1 MKEFHDLEMPGPK
14 NVRLWDRLRYV
25 CPLIQNFLFSDNWRF
40 SCMYLNQSEV
50 IFAPTLL
57 VLQFNSRCN
66 NFIFIFSQCRKWRH
80 AAKSLASPEEAKAFC
95 LDTIEEDISILEKE
109 LSQAHQHVVF
119 CHNDLQ
125 YGNIMIDEKTNSITI
140 IVSSSFC

>member
-1 MKEFHDLEMPGPK
+1 
-14 NVRLWDRLRYV
+14 
-25 CPLIQNFLFSDNWRF
+25 
-40 SCMYLNQSEV
+40 MYLNQSEV

-57 VLQFNSRCN
+57 VLEFNSRCN
-66 NFIFIFSQCRKWRH
+66 DFFFFFSQCFRYWLR

-95 LDTIEEDISILEKE
+95 LDTMEEDISILEEK
-109 LSQAHQHVVF
+109 LSQAHRHIVF

-140 IVSSSFC
+140 IVSTSLCWLSKLRLL

>member
-1 MKEFHDLEMPGPK
+1 
-14 NVRLWDRLRYV
+14 VR
-25 CPLIQNFLFSDNWRF
+25 CF
-40 SCMYLNQSEV
+40 
-50 IFAPTLL
+50 FAPTL
-57 VLQFNSRCN
+57 FSNSTLDAIIFLF
-66 NFIFIFSQCRKWRH
+66 FIFYFFSQCRKWLH

-109 LSQAHQHVVF
+109 LSQAHQHIVF

-140 IVSSSFC
+140 IVSSSFCSLSK

>member
-1 MKEFHDLEMPGPK
+1 
-14 NVRLWDRLRYV
+14 
-25 CPLIQNFLFSDNWRF
+25 
-40 SCMYLNQSEV
+40 MYLNQSEV
-50 IFAPTLL
+50 FFAPTL
-57 VLQFNSRCN
+57 FSNSTLDAIIFLF
-66 NFIFIFSQCRKWRH
+66 FIFYFFSQCRKWLH

-109 LSQAHQHVVF
+109 LSQAHQHIVF

-140 IVSSSFC
+140 IVSSSFCSLSK